1 MEAMSRVKIGTAG
14 IAIVLFCALFA
25 GSCSSPPSAPPA
37 TERAAGVAPAAV
49 PAPASAAKSAPA
61 IPHDFARWEKDIA
74 AFEAEDRLHPPKKGG
89 ALFTGSSTIRLWKTL
104 AEDFP
109 GHAVTNRGF
118 GGSEIADAAHFADRF
133 IVPHEPRQIFLRAGG
148 NDIHAGRLPEEV
160 AADFA
165 EFVRAVHAR
174 LPKTEILYIS
184 LAPSPAR
191 WGEKDK
197 GATLDW
203 MIRNMALRMPRVAYV
218 DASDISLT
226 PDGKA
231 RPELF
236 VEDRLHFSAEGYKL
250 LAERVRP
257 FVWAPVPK

>member
-37 TERAAGVAPAAV
+37 PERAAGVAPAA
-49 PAPASAAKSAPA
+49 APVSA

-74 AFEAEDRLHPPKKGG
+74 AFEAEDRAHPPAKGG

-109 GHAVTNRGF
+109 GHAVVNRGF

-133 IVPHEPRQIFLRAGG
+133 IFPHEPKQIFLRAGG
-148 NDIHAGRLPEEV
+148 NDIHNGRLPEEV

-191 WGEKDK
+191 WSEKDK
-197 GATLDW
+197 GAALDW
-203 MIRNMALRMPRVAYV
+203 MIRNMALRMPRVTTI

-236 VEDRLHFSAEGYKL
+236 VEDRLHFNAEGYKL

-257 FVWAPVPK
+257 YVWAPAGK